1 MLFLQITIL
10 FQVMVLPIVPP
21 SWLVKPVDMEAV
33 VDQFVE
39 IRCTAE
45 GSPKPSILWKKEI
58 GKLCFQDR

>member
-1 MLFLQITIL
+1 
-10 FQVMVLPIVPP
+10 MVLPIVPP